1 MDVLLNTILQLSNLV
16 KSIYAQVPVIVPCI
30 ERVML
35 TTEFISTFLCE

>member
-1 MDVLLNTILQLSNLV
+1 MDVLLNTILQLM
-16 KSIYAQVPVIVPCI
+16 KSVYAQVPVIVPCI